1 MRTNKNGVNGTNG
14 FHGTNGNGRSVGDVL
29 KNGAALNNTMNSTIN
44 GALNDLLNSP
54 PLAAATDIE
63 LDTDHVSLPENK
75 DLPTLPSMSAL
86 GYKLFDANGNT
97 VLTEYEREEMKRL
110 AEQKVQELF
119 DVLRIDRNDPNSR
132 DTPNRLAKMWV
143 DEIFRGRY
151 EAPPK
156 VTVFPNRKNV
166 EELVISKGIGVM
178 SVCSHHWQTISGTC
192 TIGYIPGESVIGLSK
207 LTRITDWF
215 SRRGQIQE
223 ELGEQIAEYLNDLL
237 KPKALGVVV
246 KSRHYCMIARGVNS
260 EEEKAL
266 MITTAVRG
274 RLTTDEILRQEFFS
288 LIG

>member
-1 MRTNKNGVNGTNG
+1 MNTSKNGLNG
-14 FHGTNGNGRSVGDVL
+14 FHTNGNGATAQKCTCGNDHDDHDVL
-29 KNGAALNNTMNSTIN
+29 IANGHHHDHEEMFD
-44 GALNDLLNSP
+44 LND
-54 PLAAATDIE
+54 DI
-63 LDTDHVSLPENK
+63 DTDHVSLPRGSVPE
-75 DLPTLPSMSAL
+75 LPGMSSL

-97 VLTEYEREEMKRL
+97 VLTKYEREEMKRL
-110 AEQKVQELF
+110 AELKMQELF
-119 DVLRIDRNDPNSR
+119 DILRIDRNDPNSR

-143 DEIFRGRY
+143 DEIFKGRY
-151 EAPPK
+151 EAAPK
-156 VTVFPNRKNV
+156 VTVFPNRKHV
-166 EELVISKGIGVM
+166 DELVISKGIGVM

-223 ELGEQIAEYLNDLL
+223 ELGEQIADYLQNVL
-237 KPKALGVVV
+237 KPKALGVVI

-274 RLTTDEILRQEFFS
+274 RLERDETLRNEFFA
-288 LIG
+288 LIS